1 MDAFA
6 QNREGEN
13 NWVHPTV
20 SQISSVITHMRACK
34 AVGTLVIPL
43 WTSSYFWILLC
54 DDDKHWNAFVHDWV
68 ILHKFGHF
76 LLEVR
81 PRITFLAQKICPIV

>member
-20 SQISSVITHMRACK
+20 LQISSVITHTRACK